1 MSLVCT
7 SYSNFNS
14 YCEFCLMGTEVE
26 IVLRR
31 ESAEVATLCKGSA
44 VTDV

>member
-7 SYSNFNS
+7 SYSNLNS
-14 YCEFCLMGTEVE
+14 HCEFCLMGPEVE
-26 IVLRR
+26 IVLCR

-44 VTDV
+44 LTDG